1 MRRRAGLSLMEL
13 LVAIAI
19 VGVFFALLLPALQRA
34 RETALRAQS
43 SNNLKQIVLA
53 TQGFAAIHGE
63 DLPTIDGSRGSA
75 NVGQSLLQALL
86 PHLDRA
92 EVGANSLEIRLF
104 HSPADPSLA
113 DAPPNQ
119 GVSSYAGNAQVFQRS
134 PRLPATIPD
143 GTSQTIAFAEHYAY
157 DCHGA
162 MFYYDVA
169 AKASIGTGMHR
180 PTFADGG
187 DVLDGAN
194 FSDLYPITTGSP
206 PVSHSDLSSLTKAK
220 NVTFQ
225 VAPYPPH
232 KACAPSMAQTPHLSG
247 MLAAMM
253 DGSVRTLAPNIDET
267 VYWGAVTPSGR
278 ENLGDG
284 W

>member
-1 MRRRAGLSLMEL
+1 MRRRAGLTLMEL

-43 SNNLKQIVLA
+43 SNNLKQIILA
-53 TQGFAAIHGE
+53 TQGFAAIHAGN
-63 DLPTIDGSRGSA
+63 LPTIDGARGSA
-75 NVGQSLLQALL
+75 NPGQSLLQALL
-86 PHLDRA
+86 PHLDQA
-92 EVGANSLEIRLF
+92 EVGANSMEIRLF

-119 GVSSYAGNAQVFQRS
+119 GVSSYAGNAQVFQHS
-134 PRLPATIPD
+134 PQLPATIPD

-157 DCHGA
+157 NCHEA
-162 MFYYDVA
+162 MFYYDVT
-169 AKASIGTGMHR
+169 SRSLSDGMHR

-187 DVLDGAN
+187 DILDGAN
-194 FSDLYPITTGSP
+194 FSDVYPITTGSP
-206 PVSHSDLSSLTKAK
+206 PVSQSNLSAVNKAK

-232 KACAPSMAQTPHLSG
+232 QACAQSMAQTPHLSG